1 MSVGS
6 KEIVTDSTSNTPTDC
21 NQANQLFA
29 ELYDTIYMQPILE
42 IVDRLKSESFWWLGD
57 SQEVLLHVDS
67 GNLWCLDKKTGTT
80 KYSTTSEEVQK
91 IPTYNKY
98 DITNWKLP
106 TETNLKNFARLAS
119 NPFQRG
125 KNYRVSNQEYWLA
138 STTEEELIRGINL
151 DDGYESH
158 HGNGA
163 IILKNDNFKDRIAE
177 LIVLIA
183 KQNIKIINALDS
195 SDIIDLAK
203 LNKLDLKELYRNLD
217 YDRCRL
223 PKLENRR
230 FTDPN
235 LGLWEVVETTNKS
248 LQATDIR
255 ARDPALD
262 INSGNIAI
270 DFGTSS
276 TVIAFEDQ
284 NGRAK
289 LLRIGTDDYY
299 AEIQPEH
306 YENPT
311 VLEFLDFPAFIKAW
325 QSLAQQPLVQW
336 DWVRCSHE
344 ALHTFRNN
352 GTNPKIIG
360 SMLTKIKQWALRESK
375 DFHVRLIDQVNGFE
389 HELQHLT
396 MRNPVKGQM
405 LTVNDSDPFDPVEL
419 YAWYLGLNI
428 NWRNRGIFL
437 KYYMTFP
444 VAYPKAVKDKM
455 LASFRRGLLRSLPAS
470 LFEHSDMIDKF
481 EVVER
486 GSEPIAYAI
495 SALSKYDIRP
505 EDDDSIAYAVF
516 DFGGGTTDFD
526 YGYYRYANDEEDA
539 QGYEEVFEH
548 YEAAGDNFLGGENLL
563 ENMAYQ
569 VFKHNIDS
577 CRTHKIMFTKPL
589 DADGFAGSEMFI
601 DKTHAA
607 HTNTLILTNLLR
619 PFWEKNDKQ
628 SSGVFTAELINR
640 DGDKQKVE
648 LSIPYDDLTNY
659 LEERILMGIRSFLI
673 AMCKAFAPNMPSEVN
688 ILLAGNSSRSDIVAD
703 FLYLDTEQPTDI
715 QQSRRMAIEALISE
729 VFVDYEYQPSLTTHA
744 PLEADDE
751 DESSPTA
758 KTGVALGLLRLCPGT
773 SVKFVSKSMQ
783 LDEAPFA
790 HYVGRSKRGKFF
802 VAIERSAEYDEWY
815 ELGVPRERVFNIYH
829 TQSNLA
835 FGNEMPIGHNE
846 LYKIRI
852 DFAGDCADQKV
863 FAKAIAPDT
872 IEVCTARSIE
882 AIHAGNA
889 FNHQELLL
897 TISS

>member
-6 KEIVTDSTSNTPTDC
+6 KEIVTDSIANMPTDF
-21 NQANQLFA
+21 NQADQLFF
-29 ELYDTIYMQPILE
+29 ELYDTKYTQPILN
-42 IVDRLKSESFWWLGD
+42 IVDALKTESYWWLGD
-57 SQEVLLHVDS
+57 SKEVLLHVES
-67 GNLWCLDKKTGTT
+67 HSLWCVDNETGTT
-80 KYSTTSEEVQK
+80 QYEVSDNRLK
-91 IPTYNKY
+91 KLNFYNKL
-98 DITNWKLP
+98 DIDNWQLP
-106 TETNLKNFARLAS
+106 TITELRGFSKLKN
-119 NPFQRG
+119 NPIQTG
-125 KNYRVSNQEYWLA
+125 EKYRIHDQAFWLA
-138 STTEEELIRGINL
+138 KENGSVHGFLLN
-151 DDGYESH
+151 DGNEYKYDS
-158 HGNGA
+158 GA
-163 IILKNDNFKDRIAE
+163 IILTNTKFKDKLIE
-177 LIVLIA
+177 LIILLA

-195 SDIIDLAK
+195 SDVIELSK
-203 LNKLDLKELYRNLD
+203 LNKLDFRELYRNLD

-223 PKLENRR
+223 PKLEDRR

-235 LGLWEVVETTNKS
+235 LGLWEMVGATGEA
-248 LQATDIR
+248 LQAYDIR

-276 TVIAFEDQ
+276 TVVAYEDQ
-284 NGRAK
+284 HGRAK

-344 ALHTFRNN
+344 ALHNFRNN
-352 GTNPKIIG
+352 GTNPKVVG
-360 SMLTKIKQWALRESK
+360 SMLTKIKQWALRESQ
-375 DFHVRLIDQVNGFE
+375 DYHVRLTDQVNGYE
-389 HELQHLT
+389 HELNHLT
-396 MRNPVKGQM
+396 LRNPVKGQV
-405 LTVNDSDPFDPVEL
+405 LTVNEEDPFDPVEL

-444 VAYPKAVKDKM
+444 VAYPKSVKEKI

-495 SALSKYDIRP
+495 SALSKYKIHPQAD
-505 EDDDSIAYAVF
+505 ESIAYAVF

-526 YGYYRYANDEEDA
+526 YGYYRYADDDEDT

-563 ENMAYQ
+563 ENMAYH
-569 VFKHNIDS
+569 VFKHNLES
-577 CRTHKIMFTKPL
+577 CRTEKIMFTKPL
-589 DADGFAGSEMFI
+589 DADDFAGSEMFI

-619 PFWEKNDKQ
+619 PFWEKNEKQ
-628 SSGVFTAELINR
+628 SSGVVIAEVIDRN
-640 DGDKQKVE
+640 GVKKKVE
-648 LSIPYDDLTNY
+648 LSIHYDELTVY
-659 LEERILMGIRSFLI
+659 LEERILIGIRSFLL
-673 AMCKAFAPNMPSEVN
+673 AMQKAFAPDLPSEVHV
-688 ILLAGNSSRSDIVAD
+688 LLAGNSSRSDIVAD
-703 FLYLDTEQPTDI
+703 FLYRDEEEPTEI
-715 QQSRRMAIEALISE
+715 QLSRRMAVEAVINE
-729 VFVDYEYQPSLTTHA
+729 VFVNDEDSPSLTIHA
-744 PLEADDE
+744 PLEADE
-751 DESSPTA
+751 KDESSPTA
-758 KTGVALGLLRLCPGT
+758 KTGVALGLLKLCPGT
-773 SVKFVSKSMQ
+773 SVKFVSKNTQS
-783 LDEAPFA
+783 DEAPFA

-802 VAIERSAEYDEWY
+802 VAVERSDTYGEWH
-815 ELGVPRERVFNIYH
+815 ELGVPRERVFNLYH

-846 LYKIRI
+846 LYKIRV
-852 DFAGDCADQKV
+852 DFAGDCSDQKV

>member
-1 MSVGS
+1 MSIES
-6 KEIVTDSTSNTPTDC
+6 QEIVTDSTSNMPTDC

-67 GNLWCLDKKTGTT
+67 GNLWCVDNKTGTT
-80 KYSTTSEEVQK
+80 LYSITSEEVQK
-91 IPTYNKY
+91 LSTYNKY
-98 DITNWKLP
+98 DITDWKLP
-106 TETNLKNFARLAS
+106 TETALNSFAQLAGNPLQTYEKYEIKNQ
-119 NPFQRG
+119 N
-125 KNYRVSNQEYWLA
+125 NWLA
-138 STTEEELIRGINL
+138 TEDSRIIHVYLGE
-151 DDGYESH
+151 GYAYEGS
-158 HGNGA
+158 GA
-163 IILKNDNFKDRIAE
+163 IILLNEEFKNKLIE
-177 LIVLIA
+177 LVRLLA
-183 KQNIKIINALDS
+183 KQNIKIINALDPND
-195 SDIIDLAK
+195 SDVIELSKLHK
-203 LNKLDLKELYRNLD
+203 LNLKELYRNLD

-223 PKLENRR
+223 PKLEDRR

-235 LGLWEVVETTNKS
+235 LGLWEVVGTTSEVLK
-248 LQATDIR
+248 ATNIR
-255 ARDPALD
+255 ERDPALD

-276 TVIAFEDQ
+276 TVVAFEDQ

-306 YENPT
+306 FENPT
-311 VLEFLDFPAFIKAW
+311 VLEFLDFPDFIGAW
-325 QSLAQQPLVQW
+325 RGLAQQPLVKW

-344 ALHTFRNN
+344 ALYNFRNN
-352 GTNPKIIG
+352 GTNPKIVG
-360 SMLTKIKQWALRESK
+360 SMLTKIKQWALRESQ
-375 DFHVRLIDQVNGFE
+375 DYQVLLTDQINEHE
-389 HELQHLT
+389 HELEHLT
-396 MRNPVKGQM
+396 LRNPVKGQI

-444 VAYPKAVKDKM
+444 VAYPKAVKDKI

-470 LFEHSDMIDKF
+470 LFDHSDMIDKF

-505 EDDDSIAYAVF
+505 KSDDSIAYAVF

-589 DADGFAGSEMFI
+589 DADDFAGSEMFI

-715 QQSRRMAIEALISE
+715 QQSRRMAIEALINE

-744 PLEADDE
+744 PLEADDK

-758 KTGVALGLLRLCPGT
+758 KTGVALGLLMLCPGT

-815 ELGVPRERVFNIYH
+815 ELGFPRERVFNIYH

-835 FGNEMPIGHNE
+835 FGNEMPTGHNE
-846 LYKIRI
+846 LYKIRV

-863 FAKAIAPDT
+863 FAKAITPDT
-872 IEVCTARSIE
+872 IEICTAKSLKAIE
-882 AIHAGNA
+882 AGNM
-889 FNHQELLL
+889 FNVQELLL

>member
-1 MSVGS
+1 MSIEN
-6 KEIVTDSTSNTPTDC
+6 KEIVTDSTVSSATDF
-21 NQANQLFA
+21 NQADQLFI
-29 ELYDTIYMQPILE
+29 ELYDTKYTQPILE
-42 IVDRLKSESFWWLGD
+42 IVERVKAGSYWWLGVE
-57 SQEVLLHVDS
+57 QEVLLHVNS
-67 GNLWCLDKKTGTT
+67 GDLWCIDKETGTNAYRKSDNRIENLNT
-80 KYSTTSEEVQK
+80 F
-91 IPTYNKY
+91 NKMS
-98 DITNWKLP
+98 ISNWQLP
-106 TETNLKNFARLAS
+106 TINRLREFSKLTKNPVQVGEDHRL
-119 NPFQRG
+119 
-125 KNYRVSNQEYWLA
+125 YNQKVWLA
-138 STTEEELIRGINL
+138 TEDGIVCGINL
-151 DDGYESH
+151 DKDNEKSRLV
-158 HGNGA
+158 NGA
-163 IILKNDNFKDRIAE
+163 IILLNEGFKNKLIE
-177 LIVLIA
+177 LVRLLA
-183 KQNIKIINALDS
+183 NRNIKIINALNSD
-195 SDIIDLAK
+195 DIITMDSLK
-203 LNKLDLKELYRNLD
+203 ELSVKELYRHLD

-223 PKLENRR
+223 PKLEERR
-230 FTDPN
+230 FNDPN
-235 LGLWEVVETTNKS
+235 LGLWEVVAATNQS
-248 LQATDIR
+248 LQSASIR

-276 TVIAFEDQ
+276 TVVAYEDQ

-375 DFHVRLIDQVNGFE
+375 DFHVRLIDQFNGFE

-396 MRNPVKGQM
+396 LRNPVKGQM
-405 LTVNDSDPFDPVEL
+405 LTVNGSDPFDPVEL

-455 LASFRRGLLRSLPAS
+455 LAAFRRGLLRSLPAS

-495 SALSKYDIRP
+495 SALSKYDIQP
-505 EDDDSIAYAVF
+505 QGDDSIAYAVF
-516 DFGGGTTDFD
+516 DFGGGTTDFN

-569 VFKHNIDS
+569 VFKHNIDG
-577 CRTHKIMFTKPL
+577 CRTNKIMFTKPL
-589 DADGFAGSEMFI
+589 DADDFAGSEMFI

-628 SSGVFTAELINR
+628 SSGVVTAELINR
-640 DGDKQKVE
+640 DGDKQKIE
-648 LSIPYDDLTNY
+648 LSIPYDDLTHY
-659 LEERILMGIRSFLI
+659 LGKRILVGIRSFLI
-673 AMCKAFAPNMPSEVN
+673 AMHKAFEPNLPSEVH
-688 ILLAGNSSRSDIVAD
+688 IILAGNSSRSDIVAD
-703 FLYLDTEQPTDI
+703 FLYLDTEQPTDV
-715 QQSRRMAIEALISE
+715 QQKRKEAFDALVDE
-729 VFVDYEYQPSLTTHA
+729 VFIDSESAPSLTIHA
-744 PLEADDE
+744 PLEAE
-751 DESSPTA
+751 EKDESSPTA
-758 KTGVALGLLRLCPGT
+758 KTGVALGLLKLCPGT
-773 SVKFVSKSMQ
+773 SVKFVSKNMEV
-783 LDEAPFA
+783 DEAPFA
-790 HYVGRSKRGKFF
+790 HYVGRSKRGNFF
-802 VAIERSAEYDEWY
+802 VTIERSATYGEWH
-815 ELGVPRERVFNIYH
+815 ELGVPRERVFNLYH

-846 LYKIRI
+846 LYKIRV
-852 DFAGDCADQKV
+852 DFAGDCSDQKV
-863 FAKAIAPDT
+863 FAKALAPDT
-872 IEVCTARSIE
+872 IEICTAKSLD
-882 AIHAGNA
+882 AIQACDV
-889 FNHQELLL
+889 FNNQELLL